1 MRKIQLLAIAIIL
14 LCTASYTSAQDN
26 KFKVSEKSHMLI
38 EGTSNLRDWGVEIPV
53 IKGDAAIDAGSVE
66 SFAFTI
72 KVNDMKGTVSGMMEH
87 VKKALKADA
96 NPEIRFSLAKPGKL
110 ENGKS
115 KVEANITAAGKTK
128 LFEIDG
134 NVKKEGNMY
143 IITGIKGMKMTDFGI
158 EPPKALLGTVKA
170 ADAINIKFEVILN
183 Q

>member
-87 VKKALKADA
+87 VKKHSKPTPIPKSGFRWP
-96 NPEIRFSLAKPGKL
+96 NPENLKT
-110 ENGKS
+110 ENRK
-115 KVEANITAAGKTK
+115 
-128 LFEIDG
+128 
-134 NVKKEGNMY
+134 
-143 IITGIKGMKMTDFGI
+143 
-158 EPPKALLGTVKA
+158 
-170 ADAINIKFEVILN
+170 
-183 Q
+183 